1 MNRTSLRTFLLI
13 SFGLAWALFSLPLAF
28 KNDSSPNL
36 YLAAMQVCFM
46 AAMWAPGIAAIVAI
60 RLVEKQ
66 PVIQTLRLNTLGPKR
81 FYLAAWFL
89 PALITIAGIGAS
101 ILLGTGTRDPNFTF
115 MRETL
120 ANAPAGTTV
129 PAVEIVVLAQ
139 VASALTFAPFIN
151 MLFAL
156 GEELGWRGFLLPR
169 LMPLGQWRAML
180 LSGAIW
186 GLWHAP
192 STLLHGYNFPQHP
205 YVGMLIMTIGCML
218 LGVILSWL
226 TVQTRS
232 PWAAALGH
240 GAFNAVAGLGFL
252 LLTPGFDTAL
262 AGSPLGLA
270 GWIPM
275 IVVIALLLW
284 GKQLPIPERNVSR
297 AEGFHHEA

>member
-1 MNRTSLRTFLLI
+1 
-13 SFGLAWALFSLPLAF
+13 
-28 KNDSSPNL
+28 
-36 YLAAMQVCFM
+36 
-46 AAMWAPGIAAIVAI
+46 
-60 RLVEKQ
+60 
-66 PVIQTLRLNTLGPKR
+66 
-81 FYLAAWFL
+81 
-89 PALITIAGIGAS
+89 
-101 ILLGTGTRDPNFTF
+101 
-115 MRETL
+115 
-120 ANAPAGTTV
+120 V

-169 LMPLGQWRAML
+169 LIPLGQWKAML

-192 STLLHGYNFPQHP
+192 TTLLHGYNFPQHP
-205 YVGMLIMTIGCML
+205 YLGILIMTIGCML

-240 GAFNAVAGLGFL
+240 GAFNAVAGLSFL
-252 LLTPGFDTAL
+252 FLTPGFDTAL

-270 GWIPM
+270 GWLPM
-275 IVVIALLLW
+275 IIVIALLLW
-284 GKQLPIPERNVSR
+284 RKQLPIPGRNGSR